1 MSSILSGFDWLKNQM
16 ILFAL
21 FTPIFIIFK
30 YLISS
35 TVRATAENFDNLIL
49 RLLILFLL
57 PGLIGVG
64 IAYLGILTHCDA
76 LAKFALFVAISVGGI
91 STYALLYLINMF
103 LPIPFFLELSMIF
116 IILIALSI
124 AETVIPIFL
133 PGLGTIIS
141 LILSVVQLIVIYI
154 YAGGQISGVANCF
167 INSVKGKAIPG
178 TGGVSIGA

>member
-1 MSSILSGFDWLKNQM
+1 MNVLLGGLDWLKNQI

-21 FTPIFIIFK
+21 FTPIFIVFK
-30 YLISS
+30 YLVSS

-64 IAYLGILTHCDA
+64 VGYLGILTHCDA
-76 LAKFALFVAISVGGI
+76 LAKFALFVAVSVGGI
-91 STYALLYLINMF
+91 STYLLLYLINMF
-103 LPIPFFLELSMIF
+103 LPVPFFLELSMIF
-116 IILIALSI
+116 MILIALSI
-124 AETVIPIFL
+124 AETLIPIFL

-141 LILSVVQLIVIYI
+141 LIFSMVQLVVIYI
-154 YAGGQISGVANCF
+154 YTGGQIGGVANCF